1 MKLLLRFLVLFALV
15 PSLTGCVTML
25 YPRNQ
30 KVVIN
35 TNNENAKIYVDDELV
50 GKGKSVETKV
60 RKEGAKQVMIETPN
74 SKKKYYVLFPDG
86 RGAGFFPVYLLN
98 ILNFGAG
105 IGIDLQVSHGFN
117 YSKSNSMPGETPIPA
132 RTEKDKFINVE
143 AIKMDLV
150 NKNKDI
156 VDYEIF
162 YSRDIMRSIAKAEQ
176 EKSEKDAKKEAKDRK
191 KGKKKLSESD
201 DNLKFK
207 SDNTLFIDNILKNVR
222 KFGYVDTVN
231 TIFTDINNTLTVEG
245 AIKRI
250 NDYTIRG
257 SQFFRYYKCKMDML
271 WYLKN
276 SYGEIIDSVKT
287 SEFSGDFSIREKDYY
302 NNEVKTDIL
311 FKMYADA
318 VENSFFKMKETATF
332 RKNFAVETYQ
342 KPTQPLIS
350 ILKPSTCVNE
360 LADATSSSVIIKRKD
375 GGHGS
380 GFAIS
385 NDGYILT
392 NFHVI
397 AGKMLDKTE
406 NVKVIL
412 STGEE
417 ISANIVRYNRN
428 KDVALLKVDRKF
440 DKAFMLAPDKAF
452 KSLMEVYTVGT
463 PKSIELGQTVSIG
476 IISNERNLCNTNLL
490 QLSMSVNSGNSG
502 GPLFEKSGKL
512 HGIIASK
519 LFGIGTEGIS
529 FAIPS
534 YMVFD
539 YLNIAYN

>member
-15 PSLTGCVTML
+15 PSLTGCVSML
-25 YPRNQ
+25 YPHNQ

-35 TNNENAKIYVDDELV
+35 TNNENAKVYVDDELV
-50 GKGKSVETKV
+50 GKGESVETKV

-74 SKKKYYVLFPDG
+74 SKKKYYVLFPNG
-86 RGAGFFPVYLLN
+86 RGAAFFPVYLLN
-98 ILNFGAG
+98 ILNFG
-105 IGIDLQVSHGFN
+105 IGLGVDLQVSHGFN
-117 YSKSNSMPGETPIPA
+117 YRKLNSMPGETPIPA

-176 EKSEKDAKKEAKDRK
+176 EKSEKEARQEAKDQK
-191 KGKKKLSESD
+191 KGKKKLAESS

-245 AIKRI
+245 AIKKI

-257 SQFFRYYKCKMDML
+257 SQFFRFYKCKMDML

-287 SEFSGDFSIREKDYY
+287 SEYSGDFTIREKDYY
-302 NNEVKTDIL
+302 NNEVKADIL

-332 RKNFAVETYQ
+332 RKNLAVETYQ

-350 ILKPSTCVNE
+350 ILKPATCVNE

-440 DKAFMLAPDKAF
+440 DKAFLLAPDKAF

>member
-15 PSLTGCVTML
+15 PSLTGCVSML
-25 YPRNQ
+25 YPHNQ

-35 TNNENAKIYVDDELV
+35 TNNENAKVYVDDELV
-50 GKGKSVETKV
+50 GKGESVETKV

-74 SKKKYYVLFPDG
+74 SKKKYYVLFPNG
-86 RGAGFFPVYLLN
+86 RDAAFFPVYLLN
-98 ILNFGAG
+98 ILNFG
-105 IGIDLQVSHGFN
+105 IGLGVDLQVSHGFN
-117 YSKSNSMPGETPIPA
+117 YRKLNSMPGETPIPA

-176 EKSEKDAKKEAKDRK
+176 EKSEKEARQEAKDQK
-191 KGKKKLSESD
+191 KGKKKLAESS

-245 AIKRI
+245 AIKKI

-257 SQFFRYYKCKMDML
+257 SQFFRFYKCKMDML

-287 SEFSGDFSIREKDYY
+287 SEYSGDFTIREKDYY
-302 NNEVKTDIL
+302 NNEVKADIL

-332 RKNFAVETYQ
+332 RKNLAVETYQ

-350 ILKPSTCVNE
+350 ILKPATCVNE

-440 DKAFMLAPDKAF
+440 DKAFLLAPDKAF

>member
-1 MKLLLRFLVLFALV
+1 
-15 PSLTGCVTML
+15 ML
-25 YPRNQ
+25 YPHNQ

-50 GKGKSVETKV
+50 GKGESVETKV

-74 SKKKYYVLFPDG
+74 SKKKYYVLFPNG
-86 RGAGFFPVYLLN
+86 RGAAFFPVYLLN
-98 ILNFGAG
+98 ILNFG
-105 IGIDLQVSHGFN
+105 IGLGVDLQVSHGFN
-117 YSKSNSMPGETPIPA
+117 YRKLNSMPGETPIPA

-176 EKSEKDAKKEAKDRK
+176 EKSEKEARQEAKDQK
-191 KGKKKLSESD
+191 KGKKKLAESS

-245 AIKRI
+245 AIKKI

-257 SQFFRYYKCKMDML
+257 SQFFRFYKCKMDML

-287 SEFSGDFSIREKDYY
+287 SEYSGDFTIREKDYY
-302 NNEVKTDIL
+302 NNEVKADIL

-332 RKNFAVETYQ
+332 RKNLAVETYQ

-350 ILKPSTCVNE
+350 ILKPATCVNE

-440 DKAFMLAPDKAF
+440 DKAFLLAPDKAF